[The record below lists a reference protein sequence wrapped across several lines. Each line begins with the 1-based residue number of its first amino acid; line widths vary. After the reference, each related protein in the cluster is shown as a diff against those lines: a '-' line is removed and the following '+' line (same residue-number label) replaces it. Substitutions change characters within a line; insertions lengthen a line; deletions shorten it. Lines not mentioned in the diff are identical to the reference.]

1 MKSEIKAQDINLF
14 LQKLDEALLL
24 NKAELDR
31 IETVVWKKENSF
43 ALFWNKW
50 LGMHYTMK
58 VYDKELVAK
67 NSIRY
72 GFQRWNLQ
80 ELISQQELLRARLV
94 YAITADS
101 FVILED
107 SDYRLLKGHNNV

>member
-1 MKSEIKAQDINLF
+1 MKSEIKAKDIALF
-14 LQKLDEALLL
+14 LEKLDKALDS

-31 IETVVWKKENSF
+31 IEIVVWEKENSF
-43 ALFWNKW
+43 ALLWNKW
-50 LGMHYTMK
+50 LGMHYSMK
-58 VYDKELVAK
+58 VYDKELVSK

-80 ELISQQELLRARLV
+80 ELISQQELLRERLV
-94 YAITADS
+94 YAIVADS

-107 SDYRLLKGHNNV
+107 SDYKLLKGKYAN